1 MAVMGSWVKVEKGG
15 TKMPRKPLTTKEETL
30 TPNEGNEKLANLVKD
45 YIFNKDRE
53 KEFKDA
59 ASAENTEI
67 KAIMNEFKLSIFETD
82 VGSVSLSER
91 TTEDFIEDKLIE
103 FLKTRNLATDIVKT
117 KEYVDFDA
125 LESAIYHEKITGDN
139 LKDMAECKEIKTT
152 QVLRIKKK

>member
-1 MAVMGSWVKVEKGG
+1 MARKALE
-15 TKMPRKPLTTKEETL
+15 TKAPTLNASEGVSKLT
-30 TPNEGNEKLANLVKD
+30 NLVSD

-67 KAIMNEFKLSIFETD
+67 KAIMNELSLSKFETD
-82 VGSVSLSER
+82 DGAVTLSDR
-91 TTEDFIEDKLIE
+91 TTEDFIEDKLIT
-103 FLKTRNLATDIVKT
+103 FLKTRNLANDIVKT

-125 LESAIYHEKITGDN
+125 LESAIYHEKITGDD
-139 LKDMAECKEIKTT
+139 LKDMSECKEVKTT

>member
-1 MAVMGSWVKVEKGG
+1 MA
-15 TKMPRKPLTTKEETL
+15 RKAL
-30 TPNEGNEKLANLVKD
+30 TPKATKLTKKESNERLSHLVKD
-45 YIFNKDRE
+45 YIFNKDKE

-67 KAIMNEFKLSIFETD
+67 KAIMNEFKLSAYETD
-82 VGSVSLSER
+82 VGSVTLSDR
-91 TTEDFIEDKLIE
+91 VSEDFIEDKLIE

-125 LESAIYHEKITGDN
+125 LESAIYHERIAGDD
-139 LKDMAECKEIKTT
+139 LKDMSSCKEKKVT

>member
-1 MAVMGSWVKVEKGG
+1 MSRQALQ
-15 TKMPRKPLTTKEETL
+15 KPTITASEGVAKLT
-30 TPNEGNEKLANLVKD
+30 NLVSD

-67 KAIMNEFKLSIFETD
+67 KAIMNELSIDKFDTD
-82 VGSVSLSER
+82 DGSVSLSER
-91 TTEDFIEDKLIE
+91 VTEDFIEDKLIE
-103 FLKTRNLATDIVKT
+103 FLKTRNLADDIVKT

-125 LESAIYHEKITGDN
+125 LESAIYHEKIVGDD
-139 LKDMAECKEIKTT
+139 LKDMAECKEIKKT

>member
-1 MAVMGSWVKVEKGG
+1 
-15 TKMPRKPLTTKEETL
+15 MPRKLVTKDTI
-30 TPNEGNEKLANLVKD
+30 TPNEGNEKLTHLVTD
-45 YIFNKDRE
+45 YIFNKDKE

-67 KAIMNEFKLSIFETD
+67 KAIMNEFKMSSFETD
-82 VGSVSLSER
+82 SGSVTLSER

-103 FLKTRNLATDIVKT
+103 FLKTRNLADDIVKT

-125 LESAIYHEKITGDN
+125 LESAIYHEKIAGDD
-139 LKDMAECKEIKTT
+139 LKDMASCKEVKTT